1 MLQTLLTICACKTTC
16 DTPLAGSRC
25 TRGHVNPLQLAAPSC
40 ALLAGPCSND
50 ELLQRLLVFDDFQP
64 APVLRPRSN
73 TSTGISLYE
82 LLRPSSQESVAPD
95 SQEIGRFIHTA
106 AAAFHG
112 RRCKRWHRGCT
123 RLSYVLQIIRAV
135 HRSDDRDSGALA
147 LGGLF
152 AQETRKNLVCRIDQY
167 SCLSAVSEKKIG
179 GRRCGAESAM
189 KYDQAPYMHCT
200 NLGWLV

>member
-1 MLQTLLTICACKTTC
+1 MITSSA
-16 DTPLAGSRC
+16 AG
-25 TRGHVNPLQLAAPSC
+25 
-40 ALLAGPCSND
+40 
-50 ELLQRLLVFDDFQP
+50 
-64 APVLRPRSN
+64 LRS
-73 TSTGISLYE
+73 
-82 LLRPSSQESVAPD
+82 SSQESVAPD

-147 LGGLF
+147 LGGFF
-152 AQETRKNLVCRIDQY
+152 ALDHGINALSTQEEYR
-167 SCLSAVSEKKIG
+167 CLLAVTQKKDGTALRGG
-179 GRRCGAESAM
+179 GRAM